1 MWRIFIN
8 KLFIYLILIL
18 GAIMMVTPFVY
29 MVSTALKPIIYVF
42 EYPPQFIPKELTF
55 QNFINAWFSE
65 NFQRYFLNS
74 TFVASLSTIFTLTV
88 SSLSAFAFA
97 RYNFPFKEIIF
108 RIMLFTMMIPGMVL
122 IIPQFI
128 LAKSLGLLD
137 KLSGLI
143 FAYTSGSIAFNTF
156 LLRGFFEGIPKE
168 LEEATRIDGGSG
180 FTFYSRVV
188 IPLSTPALATVT
200 IFSFLANWD
209 EYTWAL
215 TTIND
220 PLKRTLPIALRLFQG
235 RYTTQWNLV
244 FAGSLIA
251 ITPVI
256 IIFIIFQRYFIKGLT
271 AGAIK
276 G

>member
-1 MWRIFIN
+1 MWKIW
-8 KLFIYLILIL
+8 KVLIYLILIL
-18 GAIMMVTPFVY
+18 GAIIMITPFIY
-29 MVSTALKPIIYVF
+29 MVSTAFKPILYVF

-55 QNFINAWFSE
+55 QNFINAWSSE
-65 NFQRYFLNS
+65 NFRRYFLNS
-74 TFVASLSTIFTLTV
+74 TFVALLSTLFTLIV
-88 SSLSAFAFA
+88 SSTTAFAFA
-97 RYNFPFKEIIF
+97 RYEFPFKEVIF

-128 LAKSLGLLD
+128 LAKSLGLLN

-235 RYTTQWNLV
+235 RYATQWNLV
-244 FAGSLIA
+244 FAASVIA
-251 ITPVI
+251 IIPVI
-256 IIFIIFQRYFIKGLT
+256 TIFIIFQRYFIKGLT
-271 AGAIK
+271 SGAIK

>member
-1 MWRIFIN
+1 
-8 KLFIYLILIL
+8 
-18 GAIMMVTPFVY
+18 MVTPFVY